1 MAAQTAS
8 SSSTVLR
15 RNQLE
20 KKLGLSRSTIYGRI
34 NPKSPCYDPN
44 FPKPIKLGAGAAN
57 AAVGWLAE
65 EVDAY
70 LAAQIKKSREA

>member
-8 SSSTVLR
+8 SPTVLR

-34 NPKSPCYDPN
+34 NPKSPSYDPE
-44 FPKPIKLGAGAAN
+44 FPKPIKLGGCQSN
-57 AAVGWLAE
+57 SAVGWLLE
-65 EVDAY
+65 EVDTY

>member
-1 MAAQTAS
+1 MAAAKHTS
-8 SSSTVLR
+8 PTILR

-34 NPKSPCYDPN
+34 NPKSLSYDPE
-44 FPKPIKLGAGAAN
+44 FPKPIKLGGCQSN
-57 AAVGWLAE
+57 SAVGWLLE